1 MELLLKIRYNS
12 LKSQTTL
19 IKMISTDSHDYNF
32 LSRFYRLSSIS
43 VLSNMMVPL
52 AGLVDIAF
60 LGHLTDIRHLAGVIL
75 ATILFDYL
83 YRILKFMRSSTNAIT
98 AQAVGKDDDKAV
110 ILAGLRSGLIALFVG
125 LIILLLQYPLQ
136 KIGFLILTGSSDIEA
151 AGVDYFYARIWGAPA
166 VLLNFVLFGWFLGRE
181 MNWVMLLMSI
191 VGNASNVLLDYLM
204 IFKWGWASTGAGLAT
219 ALSQYLA
226 LIVGLIWMVFTIP
239 WQAVPAAIQE
249 LFDRVAL
256 QETFALKGNI
266 LIRFLVLV
274 SVYSIFTNLSATMG
288 TTVLAQNGLL
298 LQIALLSQFTING
311 VGMTM
316 QTMAGNFKS
325 KGNTQQMLP
334 LLIVSLLTSVVIA
347 LGFAGT
353 TILFPD
359 QVFGLLTN
367 HTELN
372 QDINRYTIWLL
383 PISVITGI
391 TFMLEGYFIGLKEGE
406 ILRNTVLLSFVVA
419 FIPLVITAWYFHNNH
434 LLWSTLLSYMTS
446 NMILLALSVPRTLTT
461 KISITTT
468 PKSMGGDM
476 M

>member
-334 LLIVSLLTSVVIA
+334 LLIVSLVTSVVIA

-353 TILFPD
+353 AILFPE

-372 QDINRYTIWLL
+372 QDINKYTIWLL

-446 NMILLALSVPRTLTT
+446 NMILLALSVPQTLAT

>member
-1 MELLLKIRYNS
+1 M
-12 LKSQTTL
+12 T
-19 IKMISTDSHDYNF
+19 STDSHDYNF

-226 LIVGLIWMVFTIP
+226 LIVGLIWMVYTIP

-353 TILFPD
+353 AILFPE

-372 QDINRYTIWLL
+372 QDINKYTIWLL

>member
-1 MELLLKIRYNS
+1 MRFTVPSN
-12 LKSQTTL
+12 
-19 IKMISTDSHDYNF
+19 YNF
-32 LSRFYRLSSIS
+32 LGRFYRLASIS
-43 VLSNMMVPL
+43 VLANMMVPL

-83 YRILKFMRSSTNAIT
+83 YRVLKFMRSSTNAIT
-98 AQAVGKDDDKAV
+98 AQAVGQNDDKAV
-110 ILAGLRSGLIALFVG
+110 ILAGLRSGLIALLVG
-125 LIILLLQYPLQ
+125 LIIVLLQYPLQ
-136 KIGFLILTGSSDIEA
+136 KIGFFILSGSSDIES

-191 VGNASNVLLDYLM
+191 VGNGSNVLLDYLM
-204 IFKWGWASTGAGLAT
+204 ISKWGWASVGAGLAT

-226 LIVGLIWMVFTIP
+226 LIVGLIWMFFTIP

-249 LFDRVAL
+249 LFDWVAL
-256 QETFALKGNI
+256 KETFALKGNI

-298 LQIALLSQFTING
+298 LQIALLSQFTIQG
-311 VGMTM
+311 VGVTM
-316 QTMAGNFKS
+316 QTLTANFKS
-325 KGNTQQMLP
+325 KDNTQQIIP
-334 LLIVSLLTSVVIA
+334 LLIVSLVTSVVIA

-353 TILFPD
+353 SIFFPD

-367 HTELN
+367 HTEVN
-372 QDINRYTIWLL
+372 QEINQYTIWLL
-383 PISVITGI
+383 PILVITAI
-391 TFMLEGYFIGLKEGE
+391 TLMLEGYFIGLKEVAT
-406 ILRNTVLLSFVVA
+406 LRNAVLLSFVVG
-419 FIPLVITAWYFHNNH
+419 FIPLLIAAWYFHNNH

-446 NMILLALSVPRTLTT
+446 NMILLGISVPGTL
-461 KISITTT
+461 KDKSLENQPLISI
-468 PKSMGGDM
+468 
-476 M
+476 

>member
-1 MELLLKIRYNS
+1 M
-12 LKSQTTL
+12 T
-19 IKMISTDSHDYNF
+19 STDSHNYNF
-32 LSRFYRLSSIS
+32 LGRFYRLSSIS

-83 YRILKFMRSSTNAIT
+83 YRVLKFMRSSTNAIT

-166 VLLNFVLFGWFLGRE
+166 VLINFVLFGWFLGRE

-226 LIVGLIWMVFTIP
+226 LIVGLISMVYTIP

-391 TFMLEGYFIGLKEGE
+391 TFILEGYFIGLKEGE

>member
-1 MELLLKIRYNS
+1 MRFTVPSN
-12 LKSQTTL
+12 
-19 IKMISTDSHDYNF
+19 YNF
-32 LSRFYRLSSIS
+32 LGRFYRLASIS
-43 VLSNMMVPL
+43 VLANMMVPL

-83 YRILKFMRSSTNAIT
+83 YRVLKFMRSSTNAIT
-98 AQAVGKDDDKAV
+98 AQAVGKNDDKAV
-110 ILAGLRSGLIALFVG
+110 VLAGLRSGLIALLVG
-125 LIILLLQYPLQ
+125 LIIVLLQYPLQ
-136 KIGFLILTGSSDIEA
+136 KIGFFILSGSSDIES

-191 VGNASNVLLDYLM
+191 VGNGSNVLLDYLM
-204 IFKWGWASTGAGLAT
+204 ISKWGWASAGAGLAT

-226 LIVGLIWMVFTIP
+226 LIVGLIWMFFTIP

-249 LFDRVAL
+249 LFDWVAL
-256 QETFALKGNI
+256 KETFALKGNI

-298 LQIALLSQFTING
+298 LQIALLSQFTIQG
-311 VGMTM
+311 VGVTI
-316 QTMAGNFKS
+316 QTLTANFKS
-325 KGNTQQMLP
+325 KGNTQQIIP
-334 LLIVSLLTSVVIA
+334 LLIVSLVTSVVIA

-353 TILFPD
+353 SIFFPD

-367 HTELN
+367 HTEVYQEIN
-372 QDINRYTIWLL
+372 QYTIWLL
-383 PISVITGI
+383 PILVITAI
-391 TFMLEGYFIGLKEGE
+391 TFMLEGYFIGLKEGAT
-406 ILRNTVLLSFVVA
+406 LRNAVLLSFVVG
-419 FIPLVITAWYFHNNH
+419 FIPLLIAAWYFHNNH

-446 NMILLALSVPRTLTT
+446 NMILLGVSVPQTFKDKSLENQPL
-461 KISITTT
+461 IS
-468 PKSMGGDM
+468 S
-476 M
+476 